1 MSGDRDFAREQ
12 MISNAHIDPVVY
24 TEESAKPL
32 NSAVHVGFKAVQR
45 EMRYQFANFHNKAL

>member
-1 MSGDRDFAREQ
+1 MTD
-12 MISNAHIDPVVY
+12 AHIDPVVY

-45 EMRYQFANFHNKAL
+45 ETRYQFANFHSKAL